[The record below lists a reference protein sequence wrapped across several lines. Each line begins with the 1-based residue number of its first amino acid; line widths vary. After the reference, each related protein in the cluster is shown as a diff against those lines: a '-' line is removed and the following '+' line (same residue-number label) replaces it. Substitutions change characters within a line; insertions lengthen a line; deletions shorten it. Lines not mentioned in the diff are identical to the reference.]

1 MKPKI
6 VKANSLKEYLTP
18 ERCYIFENCGI
29 STGDRKVSIAHA
41 RVEPGVSTKIHHL
54 DRVQEIYLITQGK
67 GKVQIGDVEPSE
79 VSEGDVVIIPPGALQ
94 KITNNGNCD
103 LYFTAFVLPLSQ
115 KLVIIKMNHKPFPK
129 NNSPGKGF
137 SKELSSG
144 ILIHNK

>member
-103 LYFTAFVLPLSQ
+103 LIFYCICTPAFTEACYHQDES
-115 KLVIIKMNHKPFPK
+115 
-129 NNSPGKGF
+129 
-137 SKELSSG
+137 
-144 ILIHNK
+144 